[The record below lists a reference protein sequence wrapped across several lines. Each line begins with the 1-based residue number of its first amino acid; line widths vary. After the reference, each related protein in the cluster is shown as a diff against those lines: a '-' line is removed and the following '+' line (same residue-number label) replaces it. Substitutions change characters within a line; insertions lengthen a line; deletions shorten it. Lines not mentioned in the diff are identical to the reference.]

1 MKEVYWSNSRI
12 RREADGG
19 AGSIVHRDGEP
30 FYRIRNYHVMPPFL
44 MSLVSGSEHW
54 MFLSSSGGLTCGRRN
69 PDNALFP
76 YDTDDK
82 IHDSCATTGP
92 MAALLVEDEGKTR
105 LWLPFAK
112 GLSAY
117 TLERNLYKNV
127 PGNKLVYEEINHD
140 LALVFHY
147 SWSVGERFGFVKRSG
162 IRNTADTER
171 HIELLDGLR
180 NILPYGITQKTQMD
194 RSTLLDAYK
203 QAESVTDAAAG
214 VYSLS
219 SILTDRAEP
228 CEALMATVVWSTG
241 LDHPKVMLSED
252 QVEAFCAGVPVDAE
266 HQARGKRGAFFVQS
280 SASIPPAAEKIWY
293 LVADINQRPAALAAL
308 LGQIRRGVTPEA
320 IEADVDAAAQRLLQ
334 LVGGA
339 DGFQSS
345 SDGLVAARHFSNTMF
360 NVMRGG
366 TFYDDYNI
374 PRDDFLNFVETWNSP
389 LRERFSA
396 LLDAQSGLLTLSS
409 ALSAAEGSGDPHL
422 ERLAL
427 EYLPLTFSRRH
438 GDPSRPWNRFSIDI
452 LNADGSDKLYF
463 QGNWRDIFQ
472 NWEAL
477 SFSYPEFIES
487 FIAKFVNASTADGY
501 NPYRITSDGID
512 WETLEPENSWSNIG
526 YWGDHQIN
534 YLLKLLELSIN
545 YHPGKIGRFL
555 SRDMFVY
562 ANVPYRIKN
571 YKALVSNPRDTVI
584 YDSEEA
590 QAIARRVEA
599 LGSDGK
605 LLALADG
612 SIYRVNLLEKL
623 LVPVLS
629 KLGNFVPGG
638 GIWMNTQRPE
648 WNDANNALVGYGLS
662 IVTLCYLHRYLRLF
676 ARALAQHPAENYPV
690 SCEVVKF
697 FTGIGDVL
705 QRRKSMLDRPVEP
718 EERKTFMDELGKL
731 GEGYRE
737 SVYPDFSGDR
747 SWIDTSELLGFM
759 ELALRFIDHSL
770 AANRRPD
777 GLFHSYNLIHF
788 DREACRVEH
797 LYEMLEGQVA
807 VLSSGYLDP
816 QESLGLLRKLK
827 SSRMYRSDQNSYLL
841 YPDREQVRFLDR
853 NIIDR
858 SIIEGSPWIRNEL
871 KSGYSHFVEQDADG
885 LVHFNADFR
894 NAGELAAAL
903 KRHPD
908 IGEAEAAGICDAYEA
923 VFRHRQFT
931 GRSGSM
937 FKYEGLGS
945 IYWHMVSKLML
956 ATAEVITAA
965 SRDSADEEVIQSLL
979 GHFDEI
985 KDGLGIHKTPA
996 AYGAFTTDPY
1006 SHTPGFIGVQQ
1017 PGMTGQVK
1025 EDVITRFCE
1034 LGVNV
1039 SEGQIEFAPT
1049 LLKREEFLSAPET
1062 RGYAASGVGLHKG
1075 LDAGCLA
1082 FSVCAVPVTY
1092 RLARESV
1099 ITVFDDNGGRDVIFG
1114 KRLDRARSRSIFQRN
1129 GRVQKIVVD
1138 IPEDVLRS
1146 DAVERGTGDL

>member
-1 MKEVYWSNSRI
+1 MKKVYWSNSRI
-12 RREADGG
+12 RRETDGG

-30 FYRIRNYHVMPPFL
+30 FYKISNYHVMPPFL

-69 PDNALFP
+69 PDDALFP

-92 MAALLVEDEGKTR
+92 MTVLLIEDEGKTR
-105 LWLPFAK
+105 LWVPFAK

-117 TLERNLYKNV
+117 ALERNLYKNL
-127 PGNKLVYEEINHD
+127 PGNKLVYEEVNHD
-140 LALVFHY
+140 LALTFYY
-147 SWSVGERFGFVKRSG
+147 SWSVGEHFGFVKRSG

-180 NILPYGITQKTQMD
+180 NILPYGVTQQAQME
-194 RSTLLDAYK
+194 RSPLLDAYK
-203 QAESVTDAAAG
+203 QAESVTDATAAI
-214 VYSLS
+214 YSLS

-241 LDHPKVMLSED
+241 LDRAKVLLSED

-266 HQARGKRGAFFVQS
+266 HQVRGKRGAFFVQS
-280 SASIPPAAEKIWY
+280 SVSVAPAAEKNWY

-308 LGQIRRGVTPEA
+308 LGQIRRGVTPGA
-320 IEADVDAAAQRLLQ
+320 IEADIDAGAQRLLQ
-334 LVGGA
+334 LVGRA

-345 SDGLVAARHFSNTMF
+345 SDGMVTARHFSNTMF
-360 NVMRGG
+360 NIMRGG
-366 TFYDDYNI
+366 TFYDEYNF
-374 PRDDFLNFVETWNSP
+374 PRDDFLNFVETWDSP
-389 LRERFSA
+389 LREKFSE
-396 LLDAQSGLLTLSS
+396 LLDAQGDDPPTLSS
-409 ALSAAEGSGDPHL
+409 VRSAAESSGDPHL

-452 LNADGSDKLYF
+452 RNTDGSDKLYF

-477 SFSYPEFIES
+477 SLSYPEFIES

-501 NPYRITSDGID
+501 NPYRITRDGID
-512 WETLEPENSWSNIG
+512 WEVQEPDDPWSNIG

-534 YLLKLLELSIN
+534 YLLKLLELSIS
-545 YHPGKIGRFL
+545 YHPGKMERFL
-555 SRDMFVY
+555 SRDLFVY
-562 ANVPYRIKN
+562 ANVPYRIKG
-571 YKALVSNPRDTVI
+571 YDALVSDPHDTVI
-584 YDSEEA
+584 YDDEEA
-590 QAIARRVEA
+590 QAIARRVEE

-629 KLGNFVPGG
+629 KFGNFVPGG

-662 IVTLCYLHRYLRLF
+662 MVTLCYLRRYLGLF
-676 ARALAQHPAENYPV
+676 SRVLAQHPSESYPV
-690 SCEVVKF
+690 SCEVVEF
-697 FTGIGDVL
+697 FTGIFDVL
-705 QRRKSMLDRPVEP
+705 RRRKSMLDGLIGP
-718 EERKTFMDELGKL
+718 EERKSFVDELGKL

-737 SVYPDFSGDR
+737 SVYPGFSGDR
-747 SWIDTSELLGFM
+747 SSIETSDLQGFI
-759 ELALRFIDHSL
+759 ELALDYIDNSL

-777 GLFHSYNLIHF
+777 GLFHSYNLVHF

-797 LYEMLEGQVA
+797 LYQMLEGQVA
-807 VLSSGYLDP
+807 VLSSGYLEP
-816 QESLGLLRKLK
+816 QESLDLLRKLK
-827 SSRMYRSDQNSYLL
+827 SSRLYRSDQNSYLL
-841 YPDREQVRFLDR
+841 YPDREQVHFLDR
-853 NIIDR
+853 NVIDR
-858 SIIEGSPWIRNEL
+858 SVIEGSPWICNEL
-871 KSGYSHFVEQDADG
+871 QSGRSDFVEQDADG

-894 NAGELAAAL
+894 NAGELAVAL
-903 KRHPD
+903 KRDPD
-908 IGEAEAAGICDAYEA
+908 IGEAEANGICDAYEA

-945 IYWHMVSKLML
+945 IYWHMVSKLLL

-965 SRDSADEEVIQSLL
+965 SQDGTNEEVIQLL
-979 GHFDEI
+979 WGHFDEI

-1025 EDVITRFCE
+1025 EDVITRFYE

-1049 LLKREEFLSAPET
+1049 LLKREEFLTTPQT
-1062 RGYAASGVGLHKG
+1062 RGGVEPHDE

-1092 RLARESV
+1092 RLAREYV
-1099 ITVFDDNGGRDVIFG
+1099 ITVFDDNGGHDVISG
-1114 KRLDRARSRSIFQRN
+1114 KRLDRARSQSIFQRD

-1138 IPEDVLRS
+1138 IPEDVLR
-1146 DAVERGTGDL
+1146 